1 MERQE
6 FLRLNAALAT
16 APDRFCV
23 SFDEGD
29 PDDPFSIVLT
39 YDGRLPQPWGR
50 TDVPRLIR
58 SIAVDPADPE
68 TFVVM
73 SDEGDV
79 YFLLPDRTM
88 HEKIPGSGLYSP
100 DATGRGAMNVLI
112 ALRSGLVALGMGSQ
126 AYVRQPDRQW
136 SPLPPGQ
143 VVAGDSALAINIT
156 AAAAYEDEKL
166 ICAGIALG
174 RQERMTADFGRLLA
188 EAGQRGDLAEV
199 NRLMNLRRSQD
210 KHDEPQ
216 VHAISDG
223 RWRRIAVPREVPV
236 KAIFVERP
244 DLVWLV
250 GLQGAIFKGNAEDGF
265 QEVGFRGDTEDLYAI
280 TRFGKDMILASGY
293 SLHRFDGH
301 VLWPLKP
308 RLDAAINGGVPTP
321 LKLQTV
327 GDVMVYFDYKRGVC
341 RWDGETWDWVD
352 FPPGLLDREFKGFT
366 TP

>member
-1 MERQE
+1 MERHE

-73 SDEGDV
+73 SDEGDI
-79 YFLLPDRTM
+79 YFLLADTTV
-88 HEKIPGSGLYSP
+88 HEKVPGSGLYSP

-126 AYVRQPDRQW
+126 AYIRQTARW
-136 SPLPPGQ
+136 SSLTTGG
-143 VVAGDSALAINIT
+143 AETFEGGFALNIV
-156 AAAAYEDEKL
+156 AAATYEDEAL
-166 ICAGIALG
+166 ICAGIALA
-174 RQERMTADFGRLLA
+174 RQDRMSADFGRLLA
-188 EAGQRGDLAEV
+188 EAGQRGDLDEV

-210 KHDEPQ
+210 KRDEPQ
-216 VHAISDG
+216 VHAFSDG
-223 RWRRIAVPREVPV
+223 RWRRISVPREVPV
-236 KAIFVERP
+236 KSIFVERA

-250 GLQGAIFKGNAEDGF
+250 GLKGAIFKGNPDDGF
-265 QEVGFRGDTEDLYAI
+265 QEVGFRGDTDDLYSI
-280 TRFGKDMILASGY
+280 TRFRKDMIVSTGY

-301 VLWPLKP
+301 VMWPLRP

-327 GDVMVYFDYKRGVC
+327 GDAMFYFDYKHGVC
-341 RWDGETWDWVD
+341 RWDGETWDWIDV
-352 FPPGLLDREFKGFT
+352 PAGLLDRDFKGLAA
-366 TP
+366 P

>member
-1 MERQE
+1 MERHE

-50 TDVPRLIR
+50 TDIRRLIR
-58 SIAVDPADPE
+58 SIAVYPADPE

-79 YFLLPDRTM
+79 YFLLPDRTV
-88 HEKIPGSGLYSP
+88 HEKIPGSGIYSR
-100 DATGRGAMNVLI
+100 DATGRGPMHDL
-112 ALRSGLVALGMGSQ
+112 LPLGETLAAFGNGSQ
-126 AYVRQPDRQW
+126 AYVRVGAGSWQW
-136 SPLPPGQ
+136 LTPGG
-143 VVAGDSALAINIT
+143 VEVEPGYLGYDCLK
-156 AAAAYEDEKL
+156 AAVL
-166 ICAGIALG
+166 GNGILCLGNSRAETVHMTEEMG
-174 RQERMTADFGRLLA
+174 RQVE
-188 EAGQRGDLAEV
+188 EAGRQGNMDEV
-199 NRLMNLRRSQD
+199 NRIFDLVGAMQRPDMFSVRLFQAGQWSHVPMPLDVSLR
-210 KHDEPQ
+210 
-216 VHAISDG
+216 G
-223 RWRRIAVPREVPV
+223 
-236 KAIFVERP
+236 IFVERP

-280 TRFGKDMILASGY
+280 TRFGKDMVLASGY

-327 GDVMVYFDYKRGVC
+327 GDVMFYFDYKHGVC
-341 RWDGETWDWVD
+341 RWDCETWHWID